1 MSITRRRFL
10 QQGSVVAAAWLGTSG
25 HGQTTRFPTRPIS
38 LVAPF
43 SPGGNIDI
51 VARSVALPLGRLLG
65 QPVVVENRAG
75 GSGSIGTGY
84 VARATPDGYT
94 LLLATA
100 GQIVTLPQMFNT
112 PYSPT
117 DLAPLGLVSKTS
129 VALIIRRA
137 DERFRSLEEFIAYV
151 KTHPGQVNGGHAGVG
166 TPNHLGLL
174 QLEDALDVT
183 FTMVPYRGMGPAL
196 VSLLGGQIDV
206 VCDQVSSSMPHL
218 KAGSLKALAI
228 LGPNRDPAFPDVPT
242 LPELNLGDFD
252 MTTYAGILAP
262 AGVPSEATTT
272 LSHAVNQA
280 ARDTKFA
287 ASLRELGS
295 GAHDG
300 TASRFAALMIEE
312 TAFAARMLK
321 QGRLMAE

>member
-1 MSITRRRFL
+1 MSTTRRRFL
-10 QQGSVVAAAWLGTSG
+10 QQSCAAAAGWLAPSA
-25 HGQTTRFPTRPIS
+25 HAQTAGFPTRPIS

-51 VARSVALPLGRLLG
+51 VARSVAVPLGQLLG

-84 VARATPDGYT
+84 VARSAPDGYT

-112 PYSPT
+112 PYAPT

-129 VALIIRRA
+129 VALIIRSA
-137 DERFRSLEEFIAYV
+137 DERYASLAQFIAYV
-151 KTHPGQVNGGHAGVG
+151 KAHPGQVNGGHAGVG

-174 QLEDALDVT
+174 QLEDALDAT

-206 VCDQVSSSMPHL
+206 VCDQISSSMPHL
-218 KAGSLKALAI
+218 KAGTLKALAI
-228 LGPNRDPAFPDVPT
+228 LGPNRDPAFPSVPT
-242 LPELNLGDFD
+242 LHELNLGSFD
-252 MTTYAGILAP
+252 MTTYAGILTPVGLPPEVTA
-262 AGVPSEATTT
+262 V
-272 LSHAVNQA
+272 LSNAVNQA
-280 ARDTKFA
+280 ARDAKFA

-300 TASRFAALMIEE
+300 TAGQFAALMAEE
-312 TAFAARMLK
+312 AAFAARMIK
-321 QGRLMAE
+321 QGRLAAE